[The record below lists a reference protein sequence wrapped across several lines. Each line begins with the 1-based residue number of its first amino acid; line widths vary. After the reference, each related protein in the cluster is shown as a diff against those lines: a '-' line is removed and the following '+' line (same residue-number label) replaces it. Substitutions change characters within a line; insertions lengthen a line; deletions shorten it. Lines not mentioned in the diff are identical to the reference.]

1 MSLSLLKME
10 NKISKSGTFL
20 NAHFW
25 YIFKC
30 PLTFGKKSLRYRIDP
45 FFQVGPVCHQVG
57 PPPGKTYPS
66 PNFRIYRKN
75 VTPPILIF

>member
-30 PLTFGKKSLRYRIDP
+30 PLTELAPLPVNLSAVLKHSCASPFSEPGSGKGGSM
-45 FFQVGPVCHQVG
+45 G
-57 PPPGKTYPS
+57 
-66 PNFRIYRKN
+66 
-75 VTPPILIF
+75 IFIRH